1 MSFPEEMRD
10 RSNSLED
17 DPKYP
22 TSLKKKTPIPSHL
35 KPKKFSSTS
44 SLYVDSTISA
54 PNNTELMRCIA
65 EFFLKS
71 MKTESEVA
79 KEIRE
84 VFEIFDENKHPL
96 TEKKINLKDLP
107 EVALVETYV
116 KSIFKIGQLAPESL
130 VMAVAY
136 LKRIEE
142 NAGFILST
150 CNWRRTI
157 LECLIL
163 ASKVWEDQAVWVV
176 DFIDLFPLTTAHD
189 LNILEKKM
197 LSLLGFDVSLRASD
211 YAKIYFDLRAQ
222 SKTTGEHFMELK
234 PLDREGEI
242 KLEQRTKEYSEK
254 SGRTIRD
261 QLRTGSVEDLQGWKS
276 PRVILS

>member
-1 MSFPEEMRD
+1 MSYPDEMRD
-10 RSNSLED
+10 RSNSLEE

-22 TSLKKKTPIPSHL
+22 ASLKKKTPIPSHL

-54 PNNTELMRCIA
+54 PNNAALMRCIA

-71 MKTESEVA
+71 MQLESDIP
-79 KEIRE
+79 KERRE
-84 VFEIFDENKHPL
+84 AFEIFDENRHPM
-96 TEKKINLKDLP
+96 TEKKINSKDLT
-107 EVALVETYV
+107 EVEVVEAYI

-136 LKRIEE
+136 LKRIED
-142 NAGFILST
+142 NSGFILST
-150 CNWRRTI
+150 SNWRRTI

-189 LNILEKKM
+189 LNLLEKKM
-197 LSLLGFDVSLRASD
+197 LSLLGFDVSLKASD

-222 SKTTGEHFMELK
+222 SKTTGEHFLELK

-254 SGRTIRD
+254 SSRTMRD